1 MNELIIH
8 LKSKKIFFGFYL
20 VFILIAIILTYTEI
34 KGFGIFW
41 FDNHRSKSLNIFFE
55 AVTKLGEY
63 YSFIFFIFYFLYKR
77 SRISFSIAALG
88 IIMPFISYALK
99 SYFKHPRPI
108 TYFYK
113 YLKNVNFK
121 GIENMHYHTGHNSF
135 PSGHTFAAF
144 AIFTLLML
152 TSKSKKSQI
161 IYLLLAVLAG
171 LSRIYLAQHFIEDV
185 AFGSFLGIITAM
197 FIYYLFFISWKN
209 KTFFDI
215 DLLSLKGKKNNNT

>member
-1 MNELIIH
+1 MNEFLKH
-8 LKSKKIFFGFYL
+8 LKSKRLYFGLYL
-20 VFILIAIILTYTEI
+20 VFLIIALILTFSET
-34 KGFGIFW
+34 KGFGVFW
-41 FDNHRSKSLNIFFE
+41 FDNHRNKELNIFFE

-63 YSFIFFIFYFLYKR
+63 YVFIFFFLYYLYKK
-77 SRISFSIAALG
+77 SRVSFSIASLG
-88 IIMPFISYALK
+88 IIMPLISYALK

-121 GIENMHYHTGHNSF
+121 GIEDAHYHTGHNSF

-152 TSKSKKSQI
+152 VSENKKSQI
-161 IYLLLAVLAG
+161 TYLLLAVLTG

-185 AFGSFLGIITAM
+185 AFGSFLGIIMALI
-197 FIYYLFFISWKN
+197 IYYLFYIIWKN
-209 KTFFDI
+209 KTFLDI
-215 DLLSLKGKKNNNT
+215 NLSSLKNKKNNNS